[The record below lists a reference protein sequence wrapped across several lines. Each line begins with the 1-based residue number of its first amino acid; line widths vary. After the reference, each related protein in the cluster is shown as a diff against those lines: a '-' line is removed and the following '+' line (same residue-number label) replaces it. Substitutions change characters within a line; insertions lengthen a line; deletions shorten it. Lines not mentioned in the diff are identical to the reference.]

1 MYSMK
6 TNVFDIAKKQYQY
19 KMKAYMWF
27 IFSLIPLHVLALLLS
42 MNGVASSGSGNNFVS
57 INMNLYSN
65 EIFIVFTLLW
75 IFFGAVTLT
84 TKAYRTN
91 DFSFVSNR
99 LSSNLSNIMYLLTLS
114 FLGSVTCFLSGYL
127 LRFIIFFM
135 NADRIILNEAFT
147 YSLSELFF
155 GIIVTTFYMMLISAI
170 SYFYGM
176 LIQLFKPFVLLLP
189 AFFVWSLFFTGTS
202 SPLLEIIEFF
212 VTESSFV
219 LFTIKIFIIVTILYL
234 VSILISNR
242 TEVR

>member
-1 MYSMK
+1 
-6 TNVFDIAKKQYQY
+6 
-19 KMKAYMWF
+19 
-27 IFSLIPLHVLALLLS
+27 
-42 MNGVASSGSGNNFVS
+42 
-57 INMNLYSN
+57 
-65 EIFIVFTLLW
+65 
-75 IFFGAVTLT
+75 
-84 TKAYRTN
+84 
-91 DFSFVSNR
+91 
-99 LSSNLSNIMYLLTLS
+99 
-114 FLGSVTCFLSGYL
+114 
-127 LRFIIFFM
+127 M